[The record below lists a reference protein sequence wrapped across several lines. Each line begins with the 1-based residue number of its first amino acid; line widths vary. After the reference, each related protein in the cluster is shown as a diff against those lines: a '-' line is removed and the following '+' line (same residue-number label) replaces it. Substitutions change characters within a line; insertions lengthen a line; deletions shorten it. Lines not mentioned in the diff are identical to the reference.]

1 MPASA
6 LQHSVVMWRTEDRNL
21 RKLQRS
27 SRCNTHLQQAICT
40 ATRRCDA
47 RVAAATPMVATL
59 LLRDEH
65 VAAAAHW
72 TSVALARPGT
82 GPARPAVRSIATNA
96 CCTPSGAG
104 STPGGASLH
113 RCSDACARA
122 ARRVEQLRSSPKAVR
137 LGQTNKQT
145 NKPAC
150 CLPLRWRARAIRER
164 IGRTAKACAVGR
176 QQAAVHHSA
185 HRCCANKGALRCGC
199 CANKC
204 ALRCGCCV
212 ASVALRDSTDVA
224 CQDPVTAHDAG
235 CPHHA
240 GTTSA
245 RSHSGLTCSD
255 LRSLA
260 VGRWSPTYTC
270 SRFGPF
276 PLRSTVAAVH
286 TAYPAL
292 ASPCRYRV
300 QRSARAC
307 VRAIA
312 VRPRCPALRCT
323 YAVQR

>member
-1 MPASA
+1 VPASA
-6 LQHSVVMWRTEDRNL
+6 LQHSVVMWRTQDRNL

-27 SRCNTHLQQAICT
+27 SRCNTQLQQAICT

-47 RVAAATPMVATL
+47 RVAFATPMIATL

-137 LGQTNKQT
+137 LEQTNKQT

-150 CLPLRWRARAIRER
+150 CLPLRWSARAIPE
-164 IGRTAKACAVGR
+164 RTADYKGVQSATGR
-176 QQAAVHHSA
+176 GAPRRTPLAAVAPISA
-185 HRCCANKGALRCGC
+185 R
-199 CANKC
+199 
-204 ALRCGCCV
+204 CV

-224 CQDPVTAHDAG
+224 CQDPVTAHNPG
-235 CPHHA
+235 CSHHA

-255 LRSLA
+255 LRFGVGCLPLTRALA
-260 VGRWSPTYTC
+260 SAR
-270 SRFGPF
+270 SRLG
-276 PLRSTVAAVH
+276 STNAAVH
-286 TAYPAL
+286 TYSVPSACLAL
-292 ASPCRYRV
+292 PLPRAA
-300 QRSARAC
+300 QRTR
-307 VRAIA
+307 VRAN
-312 VRPRCPALRCT
+312 RT
-323 YAVQR
+323 